1 MSQRSIKPRVLSGL
15 ATMSAMILALGVAA
29 CSSSGSS
36 AASGSTSSSPSSAM
50 GTKTLVVEST
60 PLSPLTQTFNP
71 FSATST
77 GYTLHSTNLYYEP
90 LFFFNILSPSQAP
103 VPMLATAYSF
113 SNGGKTLTLTT
124 RSGVK
129 WSDGKPFSSADVA
142 FTFNLIAKNPA
153 LAQTG
158 TPAPTSA
165 TATGPNTV
173 VLNFAQPQAGN
184 LYLIGTQAIVSQHVW
199 QSVSNPSTYADA
211 SPVGT
216 GPYVLDK
223 FTPQGILFKANPGYW
238 NKSAIHV
245 PEVDF
250 PSYVSNTAAEQALES
265 GQIDWAGNYITN
277 VQNVFV
283 AKDPAHNKVWSTN
296 NPYMTSNNVVTLW
309 LNTTRAPLND
319 PKVRQAISYAADRQ
333 QLADQGETGYEL
345 PATSSSGLLLPVDQS
360 MLQSQY
366 ANDLPTTS
374 DASKVASILTSDG
387 YTKVNGKWSKN
398 GKPISFSVE
407 DPISFSDFW
416 LDVQLLTAQLN
427 KLGFDAKADGIGNA
441 TNWFT
446 DQATGN
452 FDSMIRWSNNG
463 PTPYYY
469 YYNWMDNSTSAPLGK
484 TAANNFGRFNDPQA
498 QSALTQY
505 VSSTDQSTKQSA
517 LNTLQ
522 GIMATQMPV
531 IPLLYGASW
540 AEFSTRNYTGWPS
553 QANPYTDP
561 GPNPTPIEY
570 VILHLK
576 PTS

>member
-1 MSQRSIKPRVLSGL
+1 MSHKSLKPRVL
-15 ATMSAMILALGVAA
+15 AAVAAVALTAGVAA
-29 CSSSGSS
+29 CSSGGSTAAGSGS
-36 AASGSTSSSPSSAM
+36 ASHAM

-77 GYTLHSTNLYYEP
+77 GYTLHATNLYYEP
-90 LFFFNILSPSQAP
+90 LFFFNILNPTQAP
-103 VPMLATAYSF
+103 VPMLATAYTF

-124 RSGVK
+124 RTGVK
-129 WSDGKPFSSADVA
+129 WSDGQPFSAADVA
-142 FTFNLIAKNPA
+142 FTFNLLTKNPT

-184 LYLIGTQAIVSQHVW
+184 IYLIGTQPIVSQHVW
-199 QSVSNPSTYADA
+199 QSVSNPATYADA
-211 SPVGT
+211 NPVGT

-223 FTPQGILFKANPGYW
+223 FTPQGILLKANPNYW
-238 NKSAIHV
+238 NKSEIHV

-277 VQNVFV
+277 VQSVFV
-283 AKDPAHNKVWSTN
+283 AKDPAHNKVWFNN
-296 NPYMTSNNVVTLW
+296 NPYMASNNVVTLW
-309 LNTTRAPLND
+309 LNVTRAPLTD
-319 PKVRQAISYAADRQ
+319 PKVRQAISYAINRQ
-333 QLADQGETGYEL
+333 QLALQGETGYEL

-360 MLQSQY
+360 LLQSQY
-366 ANDLPTTS
+366 ANDLPS
-374 DASKVASILTSDG
+374 SGDAAKVASILTSDG
-387 YTKVNGKWSKN
+387 YTKVNGKWTKD
-398 GKPISFSVE
+398 GKTISFSVE
-407 DPISFSDFW
+407 DPIPFSDFW
-416 LDVQLLTAQLN
+416 LDVQLLSQQLN
-427 KLGFDAKADGIGNA
+427 NQGFDVKADGIGNP

-452 FDSMIRWSNNG
+452 FDAMIRWSNNG

-469 YYNWMDNSTSAPLGK
+469 FDNWMDYATSAPLGK

-505 VSSTDQSTKQSA
+505 VSSSDPSTQQSA

-522 GIMATQMPV
+522 GIMSNRVPV

-553 QANPYTDP
+553 QASPYSDP
-561 GPNPTPIEY
+561 GPNPIEIEQ
-570 VILHLK
+570 VILHLT